1 MKHQNSITTP
11 TNMQECLILQAH
23 YTGIPKI
30 TKNNYKIFFKRGK
43 TIELLGYGLIT
54 KDIDSSLEGDARRM
68 PTLLEVKESIGLSWD
83 EQNPITKLDD
93 KGWKNAFYQL
103 LDERLDGLIKAEEG
117 ETTENEGKQT

>member
-1 MKHQNSITTP
+1 MKQQNSIATP
-11 TNMQECLILQAH
+11 TNMQECLRLQAH

-68 PTLLEVKESIGLSWD
+68 PTLLEVKGSIGLSWD

-103 LDERLDGLIKAEEG
+103 LDERLDGLIKTEEG
-117 ETTENEGKQT
+117 ETSENEGKQT